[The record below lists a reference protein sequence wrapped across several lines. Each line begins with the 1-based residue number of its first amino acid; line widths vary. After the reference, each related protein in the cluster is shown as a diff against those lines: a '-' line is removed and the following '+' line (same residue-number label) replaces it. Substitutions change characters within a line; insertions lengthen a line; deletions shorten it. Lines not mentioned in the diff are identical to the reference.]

1 MIVNEASGF
10 HVLSFLD
17 AYSGYN
23 QIRMHDL
30 DEEKMTFIIEDATF
44 CYRVMAFI
52 LKNAGATYYRLM
64 DQMFKQLIKHKIKV
78 YVDNIVVKSQ
88 SIAQHGVDLEEV
100 FEELLKYDMCLN
112 HEKCTFEKCT
122 AILDMHSL
130 TNVHEVQKLN
140 GRLAS
145 LSRFLPKLAEKS
157 EAILQIA

>member
-78 YVDNIVVKSQ
+78 YVDKLYLSKSLRSKRPNSLLIEKNISFGRGFVKIS
-88 SIAQHGVDLEEV
+88 
-100 FEELLKYDMCLN
+100 
-112 HEKCTFEKCT
+112 
-122 AILDMHSL
+122 
-130 TNVHEVQKLN
+130 
-140 GRLAS
+140 AS
-145 LSRFLPKLAEKS
+145 
-157 EAILQIA
+157 